1 MTTPNNRSSSGNR
14 PPGGG
19 RNGYRCAFCGSLFPQ
34 NRLMRPPGQSR
45 GGICFDCIR
54 ELANY
59 IAERS
64 GKPPSTPPGKPR
76 SAGSSGNGSGSPN
89 DRVALTDKAP
99 PAVAARPTLV
109 PRAIYDSLD
118 AYVIGQDKAKKTL
131 AVAVYNHFKRI
142 RSEAGVGAGPGAPNV
157 EVQKS
162 NILLLGPT
170 GSGKTLLAETLAR
183 TLEVPF
189 AICDATSLTESGYV
203 GEDVENIL
211 LRLIQ
216 AAEWDI
222 PRAEHG
228 IIYIDE
234 LDKIARKEG
243 VNRSITRDVA
253 GEGVQQELLKIIE
266 GCIANVPPQGGR
278 KHPHQEMLQINTR
291 NILFIC
297 GGAFDGLAEITA
309 KRLSTGAAMGFLAHN
324 AAHNSD
330 KSGDK
335 NGSSAAPLEQ
345 VSPEDLLQ
353 FGFIPELVG
362 RLPVVAAL
370 QPLDRDA
377 LVRVLIEPK
386 NAIVKQY
393 QQLFRLDNVKLEFTD
408 DALAAAADR
417 ALSYQTGARI
427 LRHIVE
433 DALMEVMY
441 ELPSLADIGR
451 CVVHGDAILGSA
463 SPRLYRRAGG
473 RHITIKTALAQAQAA
488 NAAPRKKSA

>member
-1 MTTPNNRSSSGNR
+1 MTTR
-14 PPGGG
+14 G
-19 RNGYRCAFCGSLFPQ
+19 RNGNANRNSYRCAFCGSLFPQ
-34 NRLMRPPGQSR
+34 GRLMRPPGQNR

-59 IAERS
+59 VAER
-64 GKPPSTPPGKPR
+64 GNRRR
-76 SAGSSGNGSGSPN
+76 SDNNGREAGISSS
-89 DRVALTDKAP
+89 DRVELTDP
-99 PAVAARPTLV
+99 PATQSGEPMRTAV
-109 PRAIYDSLD
+109 PREIYANLD
-118 AYVIGQDKAKKTL
+118 AYVIGQEKAKKTL

-142 RSEAGVGAGPGAPNV
+142 RSESVSPEV

-162 NILLLGPT
+162 NILLIGPT

-216 AAEWDI
+216 AADWDI
-222 PRAEHG
+222 PRAEQG

-297 GGAFDGLAEITA
+297 GGAFDGLDEMVA
-309 KRLSTGAAMGFLAHN
+309 KRLSVGSSMGFLA
-324 AAHNSD
+324 
-330 KSGDK
+330 
-335 NGSSAAPLEQ
+335 NGSDRTDKAANTYNTLEQ

-362 RLPVVAAL
+362 RLPIVSAL
-370 QPLDRDA
+370 QSLDREA
-377 LVRVLIEPK
+377 LIRVLIEPK
-386 NAIVKQY
+386 NAIVRQY
-393 QQLFRLDNVKLEFTD
+393 QQLFAIDDVKLEFTD
-408 DALAAAADR
+408 DALVAAAER
-417 ALSYQTGARI
+417 ALTYHTGARI

-433 DALMEVMY
+433 DALLEVMY
-441 ELPSLADIGR
+441 ELPSLTDIGR
-451 CVVHGDAILGSA
+451 CVVNGDAIMGES
-463 SPRLYRRAGG
+463 SPRLYRRSGG
-473 RHITIKTALAQAQAA
+473 RYLTLKSALARASRSVNKKTA
-488 NAAPRKKSA
+488 

>member
-1 MTTPNNRSSSGNR
+1 MATGSRSSNR
-14 PPGGG
+14 
-19 RNGYRCAFCGSLFPQ
+19 NSHRCAFCGSQFPQ
-34 NRLMRPPGQSR
+34 GRLVRPPGQTR

-59 IAERS
+59 VAERG
-64 GKPPSTPPGKPR
+64 GKKRRNDDGAQTRANDRVELADNPPGK
-76 SAGSSGNGSGSPN
+76 SGSGN
-89 DRVALTDKAP
+89 
-99 PAVAARPTLV
+99 PTLV
-109 PRAIYDSLD
+109 PREIYSSLD
-118 AYVIGQDKAKKTL
+118 AYVIGQEKAKKTL

-142 RSEAGVGAGPGAPNV
+142 RGEATDPEV

-162 NILLLGPT
+162 NILLIGPT

-183 TLEVPF
+183 SLDVPF

-216 AAEWDI
+216 AADWDI
-222 PRAEHG
+222 PRAEQG

-297 GGAFDGLAEITA
+297 GGAFDGLQEIIS
-309 KRLSTGAAMGFLAHN
+309 KRVSSGSAMGFLAQN
-324 AAHNSD
+324 QDRSEKKA
-330 KSGDK
+330 
-335 NGSSAAPLEQ
+335 SSVAMLDL
-345 VSPEDLLQ
+345 VTPEDLLQ

-370 QPLDRDA
+370 QPLDRED
-377 LVRVLIEPK
+377 LIRVLVEPR

-393 QQLFRLDNVKLEFTD
+393 QRLFHLDNVKLEFTD
-408 DALAAAADR
+408 DALEAAAER
-417 ALSYQTGARI
+417 ALTYQTGARI

-433 DALMEVMY
+433 DTLMEVMY
-441 ELPSLADIGR
+441 ELPSLRDIGR
-451 CVVHGDAILGSA
+451 CVVHGDAINGDA
-463 SPRLYRRAGG
+463 SPRLYRRGGG
-473 RHITIKTALAQAQAA
+473 RHLTLKTALARSRSSRQ
-488 NAAPRKKSA
+488 RKSA

>member
-1 MTTPNNRSSSGNR
+1 MTTRN
-14 PPGGG
+14 
-19 RNGYRCAFCGSLFPQ
+19 RNGNSNRNSHRCAFCGSLFPQ
-34 NRLMRPPGQSR
+34 GRLMRPPGQNR

-54 ELANY
+54 ELAAY
-59 IAERS
+59 VADR
-64 GKPPSTPPGKPR
+64 GGKPR
-76 SAGSSGNGSGSPN
+76 SEENGRRAPKSS
-89 DRVALTDKAP
+89 DRVELTEKTLAESANP
-99 PAVAARPTLV
+99 TRTLV
-109 PRAIYDSLD
+109 PREIYASLD
-118 AYVIGQDKAKKTL
+118 AYVIGQEKAKKTL

-142 RSEAGVGAGPGAPNV
+142 RSEIGSSDV

-162 NILLLGPT
+162 NILLIGPT

-183 TLEVPF
+183 TLDVPF

-216 AAEWDI
+216 AADWDI
-222 PRAEHG
+222 PRAEQG

-297 GGAFDGLAEITA
+297 GGAFDGLEEMIN
-309 KRLSTGAAMGFLAHN
+309 KRLSVGSSMGFLAS
-324 AAHNSD
+324 NSD
-330 KSGDK
+330 RADK
-335 NGSSAAPLEQ
+335 TTDICTPLEQ

-362 RLPVVAAL
+362 RLPIVSAL
-370 QPLDRDA
+370 QPLDREA

-393 QQLFRLDNVKLEFTD
+393 QRLFALDDVALEFTD

-417 ALSYQTGARI
+417 ALAYQTGARI

-433 DALMEVMY
+433 DALLEVMY
-441 ELPSLADIGR
+441 ELPSLDNIGR
-451 CVVHGDAILGSA
+451 CVVNGDAINGDA
-463 SPRLYRRAGG
+463 SPRLYRRSGG
-473 RHITIKTALAQAQAA
+473 RYLTLKSALAQSNQAT
-488 NAAPRKKSA
+488 RKKTA

>member
-1 MTTPNNRSSSGNR
+1 MTTRSRSGNAN
-14 PPGGG
+14 
-19 RNGYRCAFCGSLFPQ
+19 RNSYRCAFCGSLFPQ
-34 NRLMRPPGQSR
+34 NRLMRPPGQNR

-59 IAERS
+59 VAER
-64 GKPPSTPPGKPR
+64 GNRRRTEDKDRGPGPS
-76 SAGSSGNGSGSPN
+76 SS
-89 DRVALTDKAP
+89 DRVELTD
-99 PAVAARPTLV
+99 RPETQSGEPLRTVV
-109 PRAIYDSLD
+109 PREIYANLD
-118 AYVIGQDKAKKTL
+118 AYVIGQEKAKKTL

-142 RSEAGVGAGPGAPNV
+142 RSESVSPDV

-162 NILLLGPT
+162 NILLIGPT

-216 AAEWDI
+216 AADWDI
-222 PRAEHG
+222 PRAEQG

-266 GCIANVPPQGGR
+266 GCVANVPPQGGR

-297 GGAFDGLAEITA
+297 GGAFDGLDEMVA
-309 KRLSTGAAMGFLAHN
+309 KRLSVGSSMGFLA
-324 AAHNSD
+324 
-330 KSGDK
+330 
-335 NGSSAAPLEQ
+335 NGSDRTDKAANTYTTLEQ
-345 VSPEDLLQ
+345 VTPEDLLQ

-362 RLPVVAAL
+362 RLPIVSAL
-370 QPLDRDA
+370 QSLDREA

-386 NAIVKQY
+386 NAIVRQY
-393 QQLFRLDNVKLEFTD
+393 QRLFAIDDVKLEFTD
-408 DALAAAADR
+408 DALVAAAER
-417 ALSYQTGARI
+417 ALTYHTGARV

-433 DALMEVMY
+433 DALLEVMY
-441 ELPSLADIGR
+441 ELPSLVDIGR
-451 CVVHGDAILGSA
+451 CVVNGDAIMGEST
-463 SPRLYRRAGG
+463 PRLYRRSGG
-473 RHITIKTALAQAQAA
+473 RYLTLKSALARASRSVDKKTA
-488 NAAPRKKSA
+488 

>member
-1 MTTPNNRSSSGNR
+1 MSTSNRSANR
-14 PPGGG
+14 
-19 RNGYRCAFCGSLFPQ
+19 NSQRCAFCGSSYPQ
-34 NRLMRPPGQSR
+34 GRLIRPPGQPR

-54 ELANY
+54 ELAAHV
-59 IAERS
+59 AERS
-64 GKPPSTPPGKPR
+64 NKKRPAAEEKRIQSR
-76 SAGSSGNGSGSPN
+76 D
-89 DRVALTDKAP
+89 DRVELTAN
-99 PAVAARPTLV
+99 AADRPEAASPTLV
-109 PRAIYDSLD
+109 PREIYAHLD
-118 AYVIGQDKAKKTL
+118 AYVIGQERAKKTL
-131 AVAVYNHFKRI
+131 SVAVYNHFKRI
-142 RSEAGVGAGPGAPNV
+142 RSEAANPGI

-162 NILLLGPT
+162 NILLIGPT

-183 TLEVPF
+183 TLDVPF

-216 AAEWDI
+216 AADWDI
-222 PRAEHG
+222 SRAEHG

-266 GCIANVPPQGGR
+266 GCVANVPPQGGR

-297 GGAFDGLAEITA
+297 GGAFEGLQEITSR
-309 KRLSTGAAMGFLAHN
+309 RLSIGSNMGFLARNPRGNDN
-324 AAHNSD
+324 ADPSTT
-330 KSGDK
+330 
-335 NGSSAAPLEQ
+335 APENLT
-345 VSPEDLLQ
+345 PEDLLV

-362 RLPVVAAL
+362 RLPVVTSL

-377 LVRVLIEPK
+377 LLRVLVEPK

-393 QQLFRLDNVKLEFTD
+393 QQLFRLDGVQLEFSD
-408 DALAAAADR
+408 DAMVAAAER
-417 ALSYQTGARI
+417 ALAYQTGARV

-433 DALMEVMY
+433 GALLDVMY
-441 ELPSLADIGR
+441 ELPSLTDITR
-451 CVVHGDAILGSA
+451 CVVHSDAITGDA
-463 SPRLYRRAGG
+463 SPRLYRRGGG
-473 RHITIKTALAQAQAA
+473 RYVTLKTALAQAAA
-488 NAAPRKKSA
+488 EPQKKTA